1 MRFVVALCLV
11 VACVDTGAGPQP
23 RVDMKY
29 ARQHLLAAPPQ
40 NIVPFDVTLGGD
52 KVVYLGNTVDRSR
65 LAPGGTVTIKH
76 YWKVLKPIGASWRP
90 FALLRGPQGTADFM
104 NLEASDMQVAYPPAK
119 WKANDIIEDE
129 QTFAVRPDWSSS
141 YAFLYVGLIEVGKH
155 GTLDRMA
162 VAASDRTEDRAIVA
176 AKLEIDLSRAPPKP
190 GTIHVPR
197 ASGPITIDGFAGDQ
211 GWSNALTSPEFVTG
225 DGGSNGDPPGKATA
239 KITWD
244 DQYLYF
250 FVSIVDPDIVTPYT
264 NHDDSLWKADVIE
277 IFIDADGN
285 RQGYVELQVNPRNA
299 TFDSWFAGPR
309 GSKGDV
315 PWNSEMITKVNLR
328 GTAEGGDSD
337 QGWDAEIAI
346 PWAAVR
352 GRDDKMAINT
362 PPHIGD
368 RWKLNVNRG
377 DVTTGTKQ
385 TVSSWNRIPWTDWHA
400 LDKMLVA
407 VFADPTGSIVPPADA
422 PPVDNG
428 APPGVGSGSGVGS
441 GAAPGGGSGVGGG
454 SGAGSGAATTLEMPP
469 RGNGSGARQ
478 PTSGNGNGSG
488 ARQPTSGSGSGTRQP
503 TSGSGSGNGSS
514 TRQPTSG
521 NGSGTRQPT
530 SGSGS
535 GSGAPTMPANSSS
548 RLSTGTGAGSQS
560 APAPTP
566 RRSGTGG
573 GAGGGSGRGPA
584 SQPSTTGSGS
594 SR

>member
-40 NIVPFDVTLGGD
+40 NIVPFNLAIGGD
-52 KVVYLGNTVDRSR
+52 KLVYLGNTVDRSR
-65 LAPGGTVTIKH
+65 LAPGGTVTVRH

-162 VAASDRTEDRAIVA
+162 VAASDRTDDRAIVA

-197 ASGPITIDGFAGDQ
+197 ASGPISIDGFAGDQ

-225 DGGSNGDPPGKATA
+225 DGGGNGDPPGKATA

-250 FVSIVDPDIVTPYT
+250 FVSVVDPDIVTPYT

-422 PPVDNG
+422 PVDNS
-428 APPGVGSGSGVGS
+428 APPGVGSGGGVGSSAAPGVGS
-441 GAAPGGGSGVGGG
+441 GAATTPEKPVGGS
-454 SGAGSGAATTLEMPP
+454 
-469 RGNGSGARQ
+469 GSGARQ
-478 PTSGNGNGSG
+478 PTTSNGSG
-488 ARQPTSGSGSGTRQP
+488 AQP
-503 TSGSGSGNGSS
+503 
-514 TRQPTSG
+514 
-521 NGSGTRQPT
+521 
-530 SGSGS
+530 
-535 GSGAPTMPANSSS
+535 MPANSSS
-548 RLSTGTGAGSQS
+548 RLSTGTATGSQS

-573 GAGGGSGRGPA
+573 GVGGGSGRGPA
-584 SQPSTTGSGS
+584 SNTGSGS
-594 SR
+594 SH